1 MTVWWIWMFF
11 IVLICLALHPK
22 PISSSDDYWADDF
35 DENKNCEKEDLLKK
49 LSRQKN
55 PGRCSFARRG
65 NFLNL
70 LFQSTVS
77 WWTFTGNDQLQW
89 EECKKKL
96 TSLLVLSCMPRNINK
111 VNSYC
116 SVFPF
121 IFCYIYR
128 RENFSTVRTKVEKDH
143 WGKAGQTWK

>member
-1 MTVWWIWMFF
+1 MFF

-70 LFQSTVS
+70 LFQSKVR
-77 WWTFTGNDQLQW
+77 DEHLQ
-89 EECKKKL
+89 EMISFSGK
-96 TSLLVLSCMPRNINK
+96 
-111 VNSYC
+111 
-116 SVFPF
+116 SV
-121 IFCYIYR
+121 R
-128 RENFSTVRTKVEKDH
+128 KN
-143 WGKAGQTWK
+143 